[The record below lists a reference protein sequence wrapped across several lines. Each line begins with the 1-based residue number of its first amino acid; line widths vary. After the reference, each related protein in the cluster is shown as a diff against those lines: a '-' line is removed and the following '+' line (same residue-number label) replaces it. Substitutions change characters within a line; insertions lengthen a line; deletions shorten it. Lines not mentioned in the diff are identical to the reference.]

1 MIREF
6 NPSSDSEILREC
18 IIELQNY
25 ECQFDSRM
33 LKGEQIADDYTT
45 NMLEKCRKYNG
56 IILVVDTESGV
67 AGYLTLLINVP
78 TEEIYDGKYEY
89 ALVSD
94 IVVLERFK
102 GRGYGKLLLN
112 EATRIAR
119 DKNAKWLRLQVLSE
133 NQIAKTLYKQADFQ
147 ELYVDMEKDLQDD
160 CSGFKKC

>member
-1 MIREF
+1 M
-6 NPSSDSEILREC
+6 
-18 IIELQNY
+18 QNY

-147 ELYVDMEKDLQDD
+147 ELYVDMEKDL
-160 CSGFKKC
+160 SR

>member
-1 MIREF
+1 
-6 NPSSDSEILREC
+6 
-18 IIELQNY
+18 
-25 ECQFDSRM
+25 M

-147 ELYVDMEKDLQDD
+147 ELYVDMEKDLKMTVPVLKNANQ
-160 CSGFKKC
+160 

>member
-6 NPSSDSEILREC
+6 NPTSDSEALTKC

-33 LKGEQIADDYTT
+33 PKGEQVAGGYIAD
-45 NMLEKCRKYNG
+45 MLEKCGKYNG
-56 IILVVDTESGV
+56 IILVVDTGEEV

-78 TEEIYDGKYEY
+78 TEEIYDGEYEY
-89 ALVSD
+89 ALISD
-94 IVVLERFK
+94 IVVLEQFK

-119 DKNAKWLRLQVLSE
+119 DKNAQWLRLSVLSE
-133 NQIAKTLYKQADFQ
+133 NQVAKTLYKKAGFQ
-147 ELYVDMEKDLQDD
+147 EFYVDLEKDLSQ
-160 CSGFKKC
+160 

>member
-1 MIREF
+1 M
-6 NPSSDSEILREC
+6 
-18 IIELQNY
+18 QNY

-56 IILVVDTESGV
+56 IILVVDTDSGV

-94 IVVLERFK
+94 IAVLERFK

-133 NQIAKTLYKQADFQ
+133 NQIAKTLYKKADFQ
-147 ELYVDMEKDLQDD
+147 ELYVDMEKDLSQ
-160 CSGFKKC
+160 

>member
-1 MIREF
+1 
-6 NPSSDSEILREC
+6 
-18 IIELQNY
+18 
-25 ECQFDSRM
+25 M

-56 IILVVDTESGV
+56 IILVVDTDSGV

-94 IVVLERFK
+94 IAVLERFK

-119 DKNAKWLRLQVLSE
+119 DKNAKWLRLQVLLE
-133 NQIAKTLYKQADFQ
+133 NQIAKTLYKKADFQ
-147 ELYVDMEKDLQDD
+147 ELYVDMEKDLSQ
-160 CSGFKKC
+160 

>member
-56 IILVVDTESGV
+56 IILVVDTDSGV

-133 NQIAKTLYKQADFQ
+133 NQIAKTLYKKADFQ
-147 ELYVDMEKDLQDD
+147 ELYVDMEKDLSQ
-160 CSGFKKC
+160 